1 MSPFCY
7 ITVLSNWI
15 LGYDK
20 YKRVYSKEHLKR
32 STYPHEFYLLK
43 TDDEA
48 VGLEKARNLLKKV
61 NIPHN
66 LIVKIETVLPESSVK
81 KNERNGHG
89 WVVSQ
94 NFIPISKVFVF
105 LNSWIEIS
113 LEELT
118 ARSFSLKDGLKS
130 YSELSPRSL
139 SVLHV
144 GLACQARCWFCFSE
158 SSISKEKEKFKYELK
173 GLKEICQKSQ
183 SLGAERFVI
192 TGGGEP
198 GLLQFDNL
206 LDMIRLAKKH
216 FPKVVLIS
224 NGMFLSKETDEKLIH
239 KLKHLEEAGLDVL
252 SISRHSPH
260 SDVNKEIMGVNIGS
274 GRIFDFMNA
283 HKIEIKKRL
292 ICVLQKMG
300 VSNFDKIAEY
310 LDYATFHQVDQVC
323 FKELYVSSS
332 LESL

>member
-1 MSPFCY
+1 
-7 ITVLSNWI
+7 
-15 LGYDK
+15 
-20 YKRVYSKEHLKR
+20 
-32 STYPHEFYLLK
+32 
-43 TDDEA
+43 
-48 VGLEKARNLLKKV
+48 
-61 NIPHN
+61 
-66 LIVKIETVLPESSVK
+66 
-81 KNERNGHG
+81 
-89 WVVSQ
+89 
-94 NFIPISKVFVF
+94 
-105 LNSWIEIS
+105 
-113 LEELT
+113 
-118 ARSFSLKDGLKS
+118 
-130 YSELSPRSL
+130 L
-139 SVLHV
+139 SVLPV

-332 LESL
+332 LESLYSKTKENIYSENQQVSLSVVLDFLEKSHFKKVKELPWGSPVYSGIWKGRKIEIAAYTEPSVGWERLHGIARSWNIMADGKCYASLEDMNSLVEV